1 VYGRGG
7 RAGLAV
13 KEVLNEGG
21 VRGNV
26 RRGRVPA
33 RESIEGISIIP
44 GNQDRDTWLPD
55 IPSDQDLPTASKQ
68 VHHAPV
74 VLHIHGDL
82 LISLDMRQG
91 ETVPDLDFAARPG
104 GSRLGRSDAEQG
116 SDHSWLFSGFTGL
129 VVQDL
134 SENRGMNGDEGWGS
148 SVSKNVEH
156 VYGASSVKGPAAL
169 SHISFLEEKIGT
181 YPDVLGRLRWSADEA
196 ALRAMI
202 SNLAFL
208 LGLFLID

>member
-1 VYGRGG
+1 M
-7 RAGLAV
+7 A
-13 KEVLNEGG
+13 
-21 VRGNV
+21 
-26 RRGRVPA
+26 
-33 RESIEGISIIP
+33 
-44 GNQDRDTWLPD
+44 PD

-74 VLHIHGDL
+74 VLHIHSDL
-82 LISLDMRQG
+82 LVSLDMRQG
-91 ETVPDLDFAARPG
+91 ETVPNLDLAARPG

-134 SENRGMNGDEGWGS
+134 SENRGVNGDEGGGS
-148 SVSKNVEH
+148 PVSKNPEE
-156 VYGASSVKGPAAL
+156 VYTARSVKGPVAL
-169 SHISFLEEKIGT
+169 SYTLFHEEKIET
-181 YPDVLGRLRWSADEA
+181 YPDVEGRLRWSADEA

-208 LGLFLID
+208 LGLYLID